1 MCHLSSKQKTFEHNL
16 FFPLSVICVTF
27 QIHGILQGKE
37 CFAFTWLDTMTNHLI
52 SRMRNLA
59 YLLPY
64 CVRAGVEA
72 SERKSSILVQCT
84 FVEQAGLSRYI
95 FIFPVSWVCYICL
108 WWRYWRSGKQSPGPR
123 GFTEVVMSNLR
134 WAVLHRRFQCSW
146 PVPRW
151 LWPEEEVNENPSS
164 WLGIMEYGLH
174 WVHRSRYR

>member
-1 MCHLSSKQKTFEHNL
+1 MSFKLTEDFWAGL

-27 QIHGILQGKE
+27 QIHGILQGRN
-37 CFAFTWLDTMTNHLI
+37 ALHFTWLDMMTNHLI

-59 YLLPY
+59 DAMH
-64 CVRAGVEA
+64 CVRAGVEGRVR
-72 SERKSSILVQCT
+72 RKSSILVQCT

-108 WWRYWRSGKQSPGPR
+108 WWKYWNLESRARDPR
-123 GFTEVVMSNLR
+123 AS
-134 WAVLHRRFQCSW
+134 Q
-146 PVPRW
+146 RW
-151 LWPEEEVNENPSS
+151 LWATWDGLFYIEAVSVFLTCPTMTLTWGGGGPENPSS